1 MFTLKITR
9 AFRLEYSLN
18 ALCALWVLR
27 IRALTP
33 TTAIPPLVT
42 KGAAEIEEAL
52 LKHAV
57 IPDVIDKAPKH
68 FLMASFRESEAKKA
82 KFLMPQLGNILDPKV
97 MRMYPY
103 HLNWPCDNASMYTLI
118 MTDPDYPSKQR
129 PSMREWHHWLVG
141 NIHVVVKEG
150 NFLPDIF
157 ESDMMSRYVP
167 PNPQNG
173 TGFHRYIFL
182 VYKQPTGRIRFEE
195 KYLPPEPNDIERGNF
210 STRRFAEKYNL
221 GDPIAVSFSLCEWVK
236 LQPTTTSEPSELTT
250 FNLNL

>member
-82 KFLMPQLGNILDPKV
+82 KFLMPQLGNILDPNV

-118 MTDPDYPSKQR
+118 M
-129 PSMREWHHWLVG
+129 
-141 NIHVVVKEG
+141 
-150 NFLPDIF
+150 
-157 ESDMMSRYVP
+157 
-167 PNPQNG
+167 